1 MTVSNNVRIGA
12 TIVAGRHCRGAAEG
26 AQRRGLAVAAA
37 AIVLTVL
44 LIVGMRAQA
53 WYESLLMAEAR
64 ASVESDLD
72 SYGSGLSAEL
82 YRHVMLLDGLAA
94 FAQSQPAIADFN
106 ESFEIF
112 ARGLYSNG
120 DAFRVLQAYP
130 VGAPGLAYPVK
141 GNEAIVG
148 RTIEQLLAN
157 QRPGLQ
163 ADLRRTITTRRIV
176 LSDPY
181 ELRQGGFGVVA
192 RRAVYQ
198 GDSFWGLVVIVLD
211 MPRVMQ
217 AANLAVSPAG
227 LSFALTDR
235 AGRVIGGQDYVLAN
249 DPVMRE
255 VDLPDGRWHL
265 SMIPERG
272 WKPLVQ
278 ARLLPVQIAVAASI
292 GLLTLL
298 TYLLANRHAGLAH
311 SVRQRTAELAETHT
325 RYKRLFEHNA
335 DAMFVVGGDGRIID
349 ANQAA
354 CSIYR
359 YGRDGLLG
367 LPVVE
372 LTAPHIRPQMAERL
386 AVAIG
391 APQRFMSCHRRKDG
405 SGFTAEVRTTPVL
418 LDGEPCILAGVRD
431 VTERDAMERALR
443 ESEATLRM
451 VLRST
456 GEGIYAVDLQG
467 RCTLCN
473 PAAALMLGYHDPADL
488 VGRDIHEMI
497 HHSRADG
504 SALPTKECW
513 MHKVITRG
521 AAMSGDDGVFWRQD
535 GQPIQVEFWANPV
548 IENGKVVGATVSFFD
563 IGERKR
569 IEARL
574 RRLSQAV
581 EQSPLG
587 VVITDPQGRYEYVN
601 PAYMRETGYGLAEL
615 IGKSPA
621 MTDPDGS
628 TRSLLSDIEEAVFA
642 GRGWHGERLRRRKD
656 GKLFWASVTAAPI
669 LDDDGSAD
677 GFVGFLENI
686 AERRRTVEQLRQAH
700 KMQALGQLTGGVAH
714 DFNNILSVILTNAE
728 MLAEDLRGDQTS
740 GRMVASIVRS
750 VQRAAE
756 LTDRLLAFSR
766 RQDLSPEVLDL
777 EAAVREMAAMWGRSL
792 GELVAVS
799 VQCDADVPP
808 VIVDRGQLE
817 TALLNLAVNARDA
830 MPAGGSLTVRVARG
844 QPTAPSGPD
853 GDDAR
858 NFVCIAISDTGNGM
872 PADVVERIFEPF
884 FTTKGKG
891 RGTGLGLSLVYG
903 FVRQSG
909 GDIEVDSVEHQGT
922 TFRVYLPA
930 AEKTMTEAE
939 AAKPGEGGKRA
950 EELPPLTILL
960 AEDDDAVRAA
970 TRMILTG
977 CGHSVVQA
985 ANGHE
990 ALEILKRTPKVDLL
1004 LTDVVMPG
1012 GMSGRDL
1019 AAAAHEVRADLKV
1032 LYTSGHAA
1040 GILSDREISSGQVA
1054 FIAKPYNRQGLT
1066 NALKD
1071 VWFGIRGRGGKRGLV
1086 RDALDGVS
1094 HRRIGTITAIL
1105 ESGRESGNN
1114 RGARDEARRA

>member
-1 MTVSNNVRIGA
+1 
-12 TIVAGRHCRGAAEG
+12 
-26 AQRRGLAVAAA
+26 
-37 AIVLTVL
+37 
-44 LIVGMRAQA
+44 MRAQA

-64 ASVESDLD
+64 ASVEADLEP
-72 SYGSGLSAEL
+72 YGNGLSAEI
-82 YRHVMLLDGLAA
+82 YRHVVLLEGLAA
-94 FAQSQPAIADFN
+94 FAKSQPAMADFN

-112 ARGLYSNG
+112 ARGLYANG
-120 DAFRVLQAYP
+120 TAFRILQAYP
-130 VGAPGLAYPVK
+130 LGAPGLAYPTD
-141 GNEAIVG
+141 GNDAVVG
-148 RTIEQLLAN
+148 RTLEQLLTN

-163 ADLRRTITTRRIV
+163 ADLRRAIATRQIV
-176 LSDPY
+176 LSDPH

-211 MPRVMQ
+211 MPRVLE

-235 AGRVIGGQDYVLAN
+235 AGRVIGGEGHVLAD
-249 DPVMRE
+249 DPVVRE

-265 SMIPERG
+265 AMVPDGGWSRLVRG
-272 WKPLVQ
+272 
-278 ARLLPVQIAVAASI
+278 RILPVQIAVAASI

-298 TYLLANRHAGLAH
+298 TYLLANRHGRLAR

-325 RYKRLFEHNA
+325 RYKQLFEHNA
-335 DAMFVVGGDGRIID
+335 DAMFVVRRDGRIID
-349 ANQAA
+349 ANEAA

-359 YGRDGLLG
+359 CSRDELLG
-367 LPVVE
+367 GAVADIV
-372 LTAPHIRPQMAERL
+372 APHLSPQIKERL
-386 AVAIG
+386 EIAIR
-391 APQRFMSCHRRKDG
+391 APQRLMSCHQRKDG
-405 SGFTAEVRTTPVL
+405 SGFVAEVRTTPVVL
-418 LDGEPCILAGVRD
+418 GGEPCVLAGVRD
-431 VTERDAMERALR
+431 VTERDAMERALQ

-456 GEGIYAVDLQG
+456 GEGIFAVDLDG

-504 SALPTKECW
+504 SALPAKECW
-513 MHKVITRG
+513 IHGVVTRG

-535 GQPIQVEFWANPV
+535 GQPVPVEFWANPV
-548 IENGKVVGATVSFFD
+548 IQNGQVVGATVSFFD

-587 VVITDPQGRYEYVN
+587 VVITDAQGKYEYVN
-601 PAYMRETGYGLAEL
+601 PAYMRETGYELADL

-628 TRSLLSDIEEAVFA
+628 TRSLIADIEAAVFA
-642 GRGWHGERLRRRKD
+642 GRGWQGERLRRRKD

-669 LDDDGSAD
+669 FEENGEID

-686 AERRRTVEQLRQAH
+686 TERRRTVEQLRQAH

-728 MLAEDLRGDQTS
+728 MLAEDFHGDPAS
-740 GRMVASIVRS
+740 GRLVASIVRS
-750 VQRAAE
+750 VQRAAD

-766 RQDLSPEVLDL
+766 RHDLSPQVLDL
-777 EAAVREMAAMWGRSL
+777 EPAVREMAAMWGRSL

-844 QPTAPSGPD
+844 QPMAPSGPD
-853 GDDAR
+853 GGDAG
-858 NFVCIAISDTGNGM
+858 NFVCIAISDTGTGM

-903 FVRQSG
+903 FIRQSG
-909 GDIEVDSVEHQGT
+909 GDIEVDSVEHAGT
-922 TFRVYLPA
+922 TFRIYLPA
-930 AEKTMTEAE
+930 AEKTATEAE
-939 AAKPGEGGKRA
+939 AAKPGEGGKHA

-960 AEDDDAVRAA
+960 AEDDEAVRAA

-985 ANGHE
+985 ASGHE

-1019 AAAAHEVRADLKV
+1019 ATAAQQIRADLKV

-1040 GILSDREISSGQVA
+1040 GILSDREISSGRVA

-1066 NALKD
+1066 NALKE
-1071 VWFGIRGRGGKRGLV
+1071 VWFGIRRRAGNRGLAP
-1086 RDALDGVS
+1086 DAHDGLS
-1094 HRRIGTITAIL
+1094 HRRIGTTTAVL

-1114 RGARDEARRA
+1114 RGARNEARRR